1 MQPSRE
7 LHFAVGGQMERR
19 DLIRVLAWC
28 GAQSQSAWYVS
39 QLHGGIVILF
49 EDSLYSTTVFPMWLR
64 FGGVSAV
71 LAWCW
76 LAAGASGQAP
86 ATPTAPSDLPPGI
99 TDSEFAGLVTSMSER
114 GGSFHSENFVSN
126 ETMISEA
133 VAMLEDR
140 PRSAGAYI
148 GVGPEQNFSYIV
160 ALRPDI
166 AFILDIRRDNLL
178 QHLMYK
184 ALAELSADRGEFL
197 SRLFSRPR
205 PARTAYDEELPVM
218 VNILRKIKASDEL
231 FKRNLA
237 EVLEHLTVRRRLPL
251 TPQDQ
256 RALSSIYERFRKDGP
271 EITYAGRTPSW
282 PTFAEIVTDTDTG
295 GVGRTFLATEA
306 RFQRFKA
313 YHERNLIVPVVG
325 NFAGP
330 TALRAIGETIR
341 SRGLVLRAFY
351 LSNVEQY
358 LFGNTI
364 ATGQSAAFYRN
375 VATLPHNAESLFIRA
390 VPPPAPGPALGSRA
404 IPNAPRREA
413 TISVSPIQTTLDRFN
428 SRALDNYMALT
439 ELAGALLSGGS
450 GDVRR
455 LLESYGKG
463 VPVTLMP
470 DDPLPFSRTFK
481 KVAEEWIESATGA
494 ERLVRER
501 TVALAVLETVRGVI
515 DGEERQWIDYKPL
528 IEWACDRL
536 RHGQVSEFER
546 DWMMAAV
553 ALGARA
559 GDGYFIA
566 DRRGGCKSRQPCNQ
580 ARHGLWRF
588 PDDRRFE
595 VAALLSYPALRVAS
609 NRPGVPLDVLMGKTT
624 DTVDKRRLAF
634 EDLEKLLGELD
645 ALATD
650 HLAGPEAQLRAGAL
664 RYHLH
669 SLPRALVDFRA
680 VTSRATD
687 RDLVYL
693 ARLFSGLTYAAL
705 RKPDDAARE
714 LRAALQV
721 LPGARA
727 ASTLLASNLVLG
739 DAPAEGLMLMD
750 AAFTNTGVDDPWY
763 RFADLH
769 WPAAIKRM
777 RESLRQ

>member
-1 MQPSRE
+1 
-7 LHFAVGGQMERR
+7 
-19 DLIRVLAWC
+19 
-28 GAQSQSAWYVS
+28 
-39 QLHGGIVILF
+39 
-49 EDSLYSTTVFPMWLR
+49 MWLR
-64 FGGVSAV
+64 VGGASAL

-76 LAAGASGQAP
+76 LAAGASAQAP
-86 ATPTAPSDLPPGI
+86 VAAPPPSDVPPGI
-99 TDSEFAGLVTSMSER
+99 TDSEFAGLVTGLSER
-114 GGSFHSENFVSN
+114 SGSFHTENFVSN

-133 VAMLEDR
+133 IEMLEDR
-140 PRSAGAYI
+140 PRIAGAYV

-184 ALAELSADRGEFL
+184 AVAELSADRGEFL

-205 PARTAYDEELPVM
+205 PPRTAYDEELPVM
-218 VNILRKIKASDEL
+218 LNILKKIKASDEL
-231 FKRNLA
+231 FRRNLS
-237 EVLEHLTVRRRLPL
+237 EVLEHLTVRRRVPL
-251 TPQDQ
+251 AEQDL
-256 RALSSIYERFRKDGP
+256 RRLSSIYERFKKDGP
-271 EITYAGRTPSW
+271 EITYAGRTPSF
-282 PTFAEIVTDTDTG
+282 PTFAEIVTDTDAG
-295 GVGRTFLATEA
+295 GVSRTFLATEA

-330 TALRAIGETIR
+330 TALRAIGEAIR
-341 SRGLVLRAFY
+341 SRRLVLRAFY

-358 LFGNTI
+358 LFGSAI
-364 ATGQSAAFYRN
+364 STGQAPAFYRN
-375 VATLPHNAESLFIRA
+375 VATLPYNADSLFVRS
-390 VPPPAPGPALGSRA
+390 VPPPAPPPGSSVGSGTS
-404 IPNAPRREA
+404 RREA

-428 SRALDNYMALT
+428 AGTLGSYMALT
-439 ELAGALLSGGS
+439 DLAGALLPGGA

-455 LLESYGKG
+455 LLSSYGRG

-470 DDPLPFSRTFK
+470 DDPLTFSRTFK
-481 KVAEEWIESATGA
+481 KVAEEWIESATGT
-494 ERLVRER
+494 ERRVREH
-501 TVALAVLETVRGVI
+501 TVALAALETVRGAI
-515 DGEERQWIDYKPL
+515 DGEEHQWFSYKPL
-528 IEWACDRL
+528 VEWACDRL
-536 RHGQVSEFER
+536 RHGPAVEFER

-559 GDGYFIA
+559 GDNYFIA
-566 DRRGGCKSRQPCNQ
+566 DHKGGCKSKQPCNQ

-588 PDDRRFE
+588 PEDRRFE

-609 NRPGVPLDVLMGKTT
+609 NRPGVPLDVLMGKPT
-624 DTVDKRRLAF
+624 DSVDKRRLAY
-634 EDLEKLLGELD
+634 DALEKLLGELD
-645 ALATD
+645 ALASD
-650 HLAGPEAQLRAGAL
+650 SMAGPEAQLRAGVL

-669 SLPRALVDFRA
+669 SLPRALVDFRT
-680 VTSRATD
+680 VTSRAND
-687 RDLVYL
+687 KDFVYL

-705 RKPDDAARE
+705 RRPDEAARE
-714 LRAALQV
+714 LRAALQI

-727 ASTLLASNLVLG
+727 ASTLLASLLVLG
-739 DAPAEGLMLMD
+739 DAHAEGLMLMD

-769 WPAAIKRM
+769 WPAAINRM

>member
-1 MQPSRE
+1 
-7 LHFAVGGQMERR
+7 
-19 DLIRVLAWC
+19 
-28 GAQSQSAWYVS
+28 
-39 QLHGGIVILF
+39 
-49 EDSLYSTTVFPMWLR
+49 MWLR
-64 FGGVSAV
+64 LGGVGAV

-76 LAAGASGQAP
+76 LAAGAFAQAP
-86 ATPTAPSDLPPGI
+86 ASPPAPSDVPPGL
-99 TDSEFAGLVTSMSER
+99 TDSEFAGLVATLSER
-114 GGSFHSENFVSN
+114 GGTFHTENFVSN

-184 ALAELSADRGEFL
+184 AVAELSADRGEFL

-205 PARTAYDEELPVM
+205 PARTAYDEDLPVM
-218 VNILRKIKASDEL
+218 LNVLKKIKASDEL
-231 FKRNLA
+231 FNRNLA
-237 EVLEHLTVRRRLPL
+237 ELLEHLTVRRRVPL
-251 TPQDQ
+251 AEQDL
-256 RALSSIYERFRKDGP
+256 RRLSSIYERFKKDGL
-271 EITYAGRTPSW
+271 EITYAGRTPSF
-282 PTFAEIVTDTDTG
+282 PTFAEIVTDTDAG
-295 GVGRTFLATEA
+295 GVSRTFLATEA

-330 TALRAIGETIR
+330 AALRAIGEAIR
-341 SRGLVLRAFY
+341 SRGLPLRAFY

-358 LFGNTI
+358 LFSGSI
-364 ATGQSAAFYRN
+364 STGQAPAFYRN
-375 VATLPHNAESLFIRA
+375 VATLPYREDSLFIRA
-390 VPPPAPGPALGSRA
+390 VPPPAP
-404 IPNAPRREA
+404 APPPRSPVMSSGRREL

-439 ELAGALLSGGS
+439 DLAGALLSGGS

-455 LLESYGKG
+455 LLASYGKG

-470 DDPLPFSRTFK
+470 DDPLTFSRTFK
-481 KVAEEWIESATGA
+481 KVAEEWIEGATGE
-494 ERLVRER
+494 ERRVREH
-501 TVALAVLETVRGVI
+501 TVALAALETVGGAI
-515 DGEERQWIDYKPL
+515 DGEEHQWISYKPL
-528 IEWACDRL
+528 IEWVCDRL
-536 RHGQVSEFER
+536 RHGPTSEFER

-566 DRRGGCKSRQPCNQ
+566 DRKGGCKSKQPCNQ

-609 NRPGVPLDVLMGKTT
+609 NRPGVPLDVLIGKPA

-634 EDLEKLLGELD
+634 EALEMLLGELD
-645 ALATD
+645 ALAAD
-650 HLAGPEAQLRAGAL
+650 HLAGPEAQLRAGVL

-669 SLPRALVDFRA
+669 SLPRALADFRT
-680 VTSRATD
+680 VTNRAND
-687 RDLVYL
+687 KDLVYL

-739 DAPAEGLMLMD
+739 AAHAEGLMLME
-750 AAFTNTGVDDPWY
+750 AAFTNTGIDDPWY

-769 WPAAIKRM
+769 WPAAIRRM

>member
-1 MQPSRE
+1 
-7 LHFAVGGQMERR
+7 
-19 DLIRVLAWC
+19 
-28 GAQSQSAWYVS
+28 
-39 QLHGGIVILF
+39 
-49 EDSLYSTTVFPMWLR
+49 MWLR
-64 FGGVSAV
+64 LGGVSAL

-76 LAAGASGQAP
+76 LASGASAQAP
-86 ATPTAPSDLPPGI
+86 TSLPVPSDLPPGI
-99 TDSEFAGLVTSMSER
+99 TDSEFAGLVTTLSER
-114 GGSFHSENFVSN
+114 GGTFHTENFVSN

-133 VAMLEDR
+133 IEMLEDR
-140 PRSAGAYI
+140 PRIAGAYI

-184 ALAELSADRGEFL
+184 AVAELSTDRGEFL

-205 PARTAYDEELPVM
+205 PPRTAYDEELPVM
-218 VNILRKIKASDEL
+218 LNILRKIKASDEL
-231 FKRNLA
+231 FKRNLS

-251 TPQDQ
+251 AEQDL
-256 RALSSIYERFRKDGP
+256 RRLSSIYERFKKDGP
-271 EITYAGRTPSW
+271 EITYAGRTPSF
-282 PTFAEIVTDTDTG
+282 PTFAEIVTDTDAG
-295 GVGRTFLATEA
+295 GVSRTFMATEA

-330 TALRAIGETIR
+330 TALRAIGEAIR

-358 LFGNTI
+358 LFSGTMK
-364 ATGQSAAFYRN
+364 TGQAPAFYRN
-375 VATLPHNAESLFIRA
+375 VATLPHHADSVFIRS
-390 VPPPAPGPALGSRA
+390 VPPPAPALGSPVMSSGLRSPVMSGA
-404 IPNAPRREA
+404 LRHEA

-428 SRALDNYMALT
+428 ARTLDSYMALT
-439 ELAGALLSGGS
+439 ELAGALLPGGA

-455 LLESYGKG
+455 LLASYGKG

-470 DDPLPFSRTFK
+470 ADPLTFSRTFK
-481 KVAEEWIESATGA
+481 KVAEEWIEGATGA
-494 ERLVRER
+494 ERRVREH
-501 TVALAVLETVRGVI
+501 TVALAALETVRGAI
-515 DGEERQWIDYKPL
+515 DGEEHQWISYTPL
-528 IEWACDRL
+528 IEWVCDRL
-536 RHGQVSEFER
+536 RHGPVSEFER

-566 DRRGGCKSRQPCNQ
+566 DHKGGCKVRQPCNQ

-595 VAALLSYPALRVAS
+595 VAALLSYSALRVAS
-609 NRPGVPLDVLMGKTT
+609 NRPGVPLDVLMGKPT

-634 EDLEKLLGELD
+634 EALEKLLGELD
-645 ALATD
+645 ELAAD
-650 HLAGPEAQLRAGAL
+650 SMAGPEAQLRAGVL

-669 SLPRALVDFRA
+669 SLPRALVDFRNVA
-680 VTSRATD
+680 RRAND
-687 RDLVYL
+687 KELVYL

-705 RKPDDAARE
+705 RKPNDAARE
-714 LRAALQV
+714 LRAALQI

-727 ASTLLASNLVLG
+727 ASTLLASNLVQS
-739 DAPAEGLMLMD
+739 DAHAEGLMLMD